1 MKGFNPCA
9 VGVQFSPRVRASPA
23 GWHGSG
29 GGFAGLWMAVLD
41 WHDLWRSRR
50 ALLRLS
56 DAHLRDIGLTRES
69 ALEEVR
75 LSFLADD

>member
-1 MKGFNPCA
+1 MRGRGSIFT
-9 VGVQFSPRVRASPA
+9 A
-23 GWHGSG
+23 GPGLAGRMAWERR
-29 GGFAGLWMAVLD
+29 GFAGLWMAVLD

>member
-1 MKGFNPCA
+1 MRGRGSIFT
-9 VGVQFSPRVRASPA
+9 A
-23 GWHGSG
+23 GPGLAGRMAWERR
-29 GGFAGLWMAVLD
+29 GFAGLWMAVLD

-56 DAHLRDIGLTRES
+56 DTHLRDIGMTS
-69 ALEEVR
+69 AMARAEAR

>member
-1 MKGFNPCA
+1 MHKRGSIFAADPGLVGRLAWERRGFGKVWA
-9 VGVQFSPRVRASPA
+9 
-23 GWHGSG
+23 
-29 GGFAGLWMAVLD
+29 AVLR

-56 DAHLRDIGLTRES
+56 DTHLRDIGMTRAMARAE
-69 ALEEVR
+69 AR